1 MEIYNFPSFMHW
13 LLIVNASTNFLI
25 YCFMGNK
32 FKTVLM
38 SMVRDLIKGKEQT
51 TSMVMMVDAA
61 GVKRDISK
69 VNAFCLTMMILSIIL
84 QATTL
89 TVAVSPIPAREP
101 EEVNLIVPPTITEV
115 TIAMMMLVMRRMMLN
130 YDDESDF

>member
-1 MEIYNFPSFMHW
+1 MNFQIMFYDTVINPTNYALHNVIMIMKIYNFPSFMHW

-38 SMVRDLIKGKEQT
+38 SMVRDLVKGKEQA
-51 TSMVMMVDAA
+51 TSMVMMVDAS

-69 VNAFCLTMMILSIIL
+69 VSIKL
-84 QATTL
+84 A
-89 TVAVSPIPAREP
+89 SSHDR
-101 EEVNLIVPPTITEV
+101 
-115 TIAMMMLVMRRMMLN
+115 
-130 YDDESDF
+130 

>member
-1 MEIYNFPSFMHW
+1 MNFQIMFYASVNNPTNYALHYIMKIYNFPSFMHW

-38 SMVRDLIKGKEQT
+38 SMVRDLVKGKEQA
-51 TSMVMMVDAA
+51 TSMVMMVDAS

-69 VNAFCLTMMILSIIL
+69 VSIKL
-84 QATTL
+84 ENSH
-89 TVAVSPIPAREP
+89 V
-101 EEVNLIVPPTITEV
+101 
-115 TIAMMMLVMRRMMLN
+115 
-130 YDDESDF
+130 

>member
-38 SMVRDLIKGKEQT
+38 SMVRDLVKGKEQA
-51 TSMVMMVDAA
+51 TSMVMMVDAS

-69 VNAFCLTMMILSIIL
+69 VSIKLAPLFNCLSQNGDLGGKVEKL
-84 QATTL
+84 TTQL
-89 TVAVSPIPAREP
+89 
-101 EEVNLIVPPTITEV
+101 
-115 TIAMMMLVMRRMMLN
+115 
-130 YDDESDF
+130 

>member
-1 MEIYNFPSFMHW
+1 MHW

-51 TSMVMMVDAA
+51 TSMVMMADAT

-69 VNAFCLTMMILSIIL
+69 VTFFCFMTILILIML

-89 TVAVSPIPAREP
+89 TVAVS
-101 EEVNLIVPPTITEV
+101 
-115 TIAMMMLVMRRMMLN
+115 
-130 YDDESDF
+130 

>member
-1 MEIYNFPSFMHW
+1 MHW

-51 TSMVMMVDAA
+51 TSMVMMADAA

-69 VNAFCLTMMILSIIL
+69 VDIFFCFMTILILMIL

-89 TVAVSPIPAREP
+89 TVAVS
-101 EEVNLIVPPTITEV
+101 
-115 TIAMMMLVMRRMMLN
+115 
-130 YDDESDF
+130 